1 MNRIIVSIM
10 FSFLLSSCAAPHD
23 CKLGYECNNAIEA
36 LESAREGGGNSETVM
51 PNSGNY
57 QKLSGNIKSPNKE
70 NDEKGRI
77 LTMGKTVLRGQP
89 VYIPDSPLRV
99 TIMPIKTTDDVLI
112 GAHEIYFRVP
122 GGYSIG
128 INETGSAGGAAG
140 IFGPL
145 SKKENLGFTPDFDNE
160 RATRVVPEL

>member
-1 MNRIIVSIM
+1 MKGSV
-10 FSFLLSSCAAPHD
+10 FSFLLISCAAPHD

-36 LESAREGGGNSETVM
+36 LEYAREGGGNSETVM
-51 PNSGNY
+51 PDSGNY
-57 QKLSGNIKSPNKE
+57 QKLSGNIKSTNKK
-70 NDEKGRI
+70 NGEKGRI

-99 TIMPIKTTDDVLI
+99 TIMPIKTDDVLI

-128 INETGSAGGAAG
+128 INETGSAGGATG

-145 SKKENLGFTPDFDNE
+145 SRKENLGFTPDFDKA
-160 RATRVVPEL
+160 RATRVDPEL